1 VPAVSDQPEPENE
14 IIDSRRARMFR
25 RADAQHVPLR
35 TIFITVAIVVAVY
48 LTGKVLVHLR
58 DILMLMVVG
67 GFIALILNPQVVALQ
82 RWKVR
87 RRGGA
92 VALVIL
98 WSTLIFIAIAI
109 TFGYPLVHGMTHLAH
124 TLPSYV
130 KRAQNGRGWIG
141 RLLRRYHA
149 DQWIKRNSSKLV
161 SLAKG
166 LSKPALAL
174 GKGAVTVVLAM
185 VTLFAFVVLLLLQ
198 APKIRTTLLSMMQPE
213 RAARV
218 SRVSAM
224 VSRGAMGYVV
234 GNAMTSLA
242 AGFVVFVTLLVV
254 SVPFALLW
262 ALWVAL
268 VDFLPVIGAALAG
281 IPTVLFAFG
290 HSFVAGLVTL
300 IVFLV
305 YTQFEN
311 HVLNPVV
318 MSHTVKIS
326 PLTVLISVLVGA
338 EMGAWVGGLFGG
350 FIGVLLAVPLAATI
364 QILIREFWTSTA
376 PPVIHLD

>member
-1 VPAVSDQPEPENE
+1 MSDQSEPERE
-14 IIDSRRARMFR
+14 VIDSRRARLFR

-35 TIFITVAIVVAVY
+35 TILITVAIVVAVY
-48 LTGKVLVHLR
+48 LTGKILVRLR
-58 DILMLMVVG
+58 DILMLFVVG
-67 GFIALILNPQVVALQ
+67 GFLALILNPQVVALQ

-92 VALVIL
+92 VALVTL
-98 WSTLIFIAIAI
+98 WSTLIFIGIAI

-130 KRAQNGRGWIG
+130 KRVQSGRGWIG
-141 RLLRRYHA
+141 HLLRRYHA
-149 DQWIKRNSSKLV
+149 DKWIKRNSSKLV

-174 GKGAVTVVLAM
+174 GKGAVTVMLALA
-185 VTLFAFVVLLLLQ
+185 TLFAYVVLLLLQ
-198 APKIRTTLLSMMQPE
+198 APKIRTTMLSMMQPE

-224 VSRGAMGYVV
+224 VSRAAMGYVV
-234 GNAMTSLA
+234 GNALTSLA
-242 AGFVVFVTLLVV
+242 AGMVVFVTLLVV

-290 HSFVAGLVTL
+290 HSFIAGIVTL
-300 IVFLV
+300 VVFII

-338 EMGAWVGGLFGG
+338 ELGAWVGGLFGG

-364 QILIREFWTSTA
+364 HVLVREIWTSTA
-376 PPVIHLD
+376 PPIVHLD